1 MSWKGGGENLETKH
15 ASHSKKVD
23 YLQDMS
29 LATMVT
35 NEIVFENK
43 KVCQSHLVLTSL
55 SHQHLFTH

>member
-1 MSWKGGGENLETKH
+1 MSWKGGENLETKH

-35 NEIVFENK
+35 NEIVFDK
-43 KVCQSHLVLTSL
+43 KKFVKVIL
-55 SHQHLFTH
+55 S